1 MRAILVN
8 PIDET
13 IREVLYTK
21 HQELSRL
28 EWTRDVLSVHTIDGI
43 RLDENGHYMYVDDEG
58 MLANMNYFFRY
69 TNDDFYVEPV
79 LLAGKG
85 LIVGTNE
92 EGEDIEPELTVE
104 DIRSRIKFLGRKALH

>member
-1 MRAILVN
+1 
-8 PIDET
+8 
-13 IREVLYTK
+13 
-21 HQELSRL
+21 
-28 EWTRDVLSVHTIDGI
+28 
-43 RLDENGHYMYVDDEG
+43 MYVDDEG